1 MPPAPGAS
9 TTSVGPAATGTS
21 IGPASQVPVGGAESF
36 TDPATGQPA
45 FVLQLAAGQFSA
57 RSAICTHQG
66 CTVAF
71 SQPDLTFVCPCH
83 GSVYDA
89 RSGRVLQGPAPSPLP
104 SIRVAERADG
114 NLYVDGQ

>member
-1 MPPAPGAS
+1 
-9 TTSVGPAATGTS
+9 
-21 IGPASQVPVGGAESF
+21 VPVGGAESF
-36 TDPATGQPA
+36 TDPATGEPA
-45 FVLQLAAGQFSA
+45 YVLQLAAGQFTA

-66 CTVAF
+66 CTVGF

-104 SIRVAERADG
+104 SIKVAEGADG